1 MSEKASQACSFV
13 ASNRRLKTI
22 SSDDHDDDILKK
34 DKSLDPDAKKIKEL
48 EQEKF
53 LLEEINNSFSTQAD
67 DLAKS
72 KRELEIKLDEESKK
86 TKELEQEK
94 IILEEMVNDGEK
106 TNHKTSK
113 KFYSS
118 IALIAIA
125 TAVGFVGYSYYE
137 NEILVQTVL
146 PIHQNYPSNYLIQ
159 NLQGDT
165 VDTWV
170 AWNIAGDRIINIHI
184 TNTANAPQSM
194 LDAVKDAILSTK
206 TVTIDDS
213 LTGKGPKGTSSTYF
227 VGWEGAAENAYAE
240 PTKRYIPQKFDING
254 SPNGVGDI
262 EIILTNDVNPDGY
275 SGYTKSIVDGNEILK
290 SKITIFKVDRLDPDR
305 LESIIR
311 HEFGHAMGLGH
322 STATEDLMS
331 PMLPDYPYI
340 SGCDVDTLKGLYDG
354 DKNSKVVCQ
363 K

>member
-1 MSEKASQACSFV
+1 MPQKTRQACCLV
-13 ASNRRLKTI
+13 AGNRGLNEI
-22 SSDDHDDDILKK
+22 SSADDNNTKK
-34 DKSLDPDAKKIKEL
+34 EKSLNTDASKIKEL

-53 LLEEINNSFSTQAD
+53 LLKEANDSVSAQAEN
-67 DLAKS
+67 LVKS
-72 KRELEIKLDEESKK
+72 KHELEIKLEQESKK
-86 TKELEQEK
+86 SKELEQEK
-94 IILEEMVNDGEK
+94 MLLEEIVSDGEK
-106 TNHKTSK
+106 LGYKANK
-113 KFYSS
+113 KLYSVV
-118 IALIAIA
+118 ALIA
-125 TAVGFVGYSYYE
+125 VGVSAGFIVYSYYE
-137 NEILVQTVL
+137 NEMLMNTIL
-146 PIHQNYPSNYLIQ
+146 PIHQNYPSNYIIQ

-170 AWNIAGDRIINIHI
+170 AWNIANGRVINIHV
-184 TNTANAPQSM
+184 TNTANVPQSM
-194 LDAVKDAILSTK
+194 IDAIKDAILSTK

-227 VGWEGAAENAYAE
+227 VGWEGAIENAYSE

-254 SPNGVGDI
+254 APGGVGDI

-290 SKITIFKVDRLDPDR
+290 SKITIFKVNRLDPDR

>member
-1 MSEKASQACSFV
+1 MPQKTSQACSLV
-13 ASNRRLKTI
+13 AGNRGLNKI
-22 SSDDHDDDILKK
+22 SSADDDNPKK
-34 DKSLDPDAKKIKEL
+34 EKLLNTDASKIKEL

-53 LLEEINNSFSTQAD
+53 LLKEVNDSVSAQAE
-67 DLAKS
+67 DLVKS
-72 KRELEIKLDEESKK
+72 KHDLEIKLEQESKK
-86 TKELEQEK
+86 SKELEQEK
-94 IILEEMVNDGEK
+94 ILLEEIVSDGEK
-106 TNHKTSK
+106 IGYKASK
-113 KFYSS
+113 KLYS
-118 IALIAIA
+118 IVALIA
-125 TAVGFVGYSYYE
+125 VGVSAGFIVYSYYE
-137 NEILVQTVL
+137 NEILASTVL

-170 AWNIAGDRIINIHI
+170 AWNIADGRVINIHV

-194 LDAVKDAILSTK
+194 IDAIKDAILSTK
-206 TVTIDDS
+206 IVTIDDS

-227 VGWEGAAENAYAE
+227 VGWEGAIENAYSE

-254 SPNGVGDI
+254 APNGVGDI

-290 SKITIFKVDRLDPDR
+290 SKITIFKVNRLDSDR

>member
-1 MSEKASQACSFV
+1 MPQKTSQACSLI
-13 ASNRRLKTI
+13 AGNRGLNTI
-22 SSDDHDDDILKK
+22 SSANDGNLKK
-34 DKSLDPDAKKIKEL
+34 ERSLGADASKIKEL

-53 LLEEINNSFSTQAD
+53 LLKEISDSVSAQAE
-67 DLAKS
+67 DLVKS
-72 KRELEIKLDEESKK
+72 KHDLEIKLEQESKK
-86 TKELEQEK
+86 SKELEQEN
-94 IILEEMVNDGEK
+94 IILEEIVSDGEK
-106 TNHKTSK
+106 IGYKASK
-113 KFYSS
+113 KLYSI
-118 IALIAIA
+118 IALIAVGVSA
-125 TAVGFVGYSYYE
+125 GFVAYSYYE
-137 NEILVQTVL
+137 NEILVNTVL

-170 AWNIAGDRIINIHI
+170 AWNIADGRVINIHI

-194 LDAVKDAILSTK
+194 IDAIKDAILSTK

-227 VGWEGAAENAYAE
+227 VGWEGAIDNAYSE

-254 SPNGVGDI
+254 APSGVGDI

-290 SKITIFKVDRLDPDR
+290 SKITIFKVNRLDSDR

>member
-1 MSEKASQACSFV
+1 VPQKTSQACSPV
-13 ASNRRLKTI
+13 AGNRGLNKI
-22 SSDDHDDDILKK
+22 SSVNDDNSKK
-34 DKSLDPDAKKIKEL
+34 EKSLDTDASKIKEL

-53 LLEEINNSFSTQAD
+53 LLEEINDSVSSQAE

-72 KRELEIKLDEESKK
+72 KHDLEIKLEKESKK
-86 TKELEQEK
+86 SKELEQEN
-94 IILEEMVNDGEK
+94 ILLEEMVDDEQK
-106 TNHKTSK
+106 TNHKSSK
-113 KFYSS
+113 KFFSS
-118 IALIAIA
+118 IAVIAV
-125 TAVGFVGYSYYE
+125 AVAAGFVVYSYYE
-137 NEILVQTVL
+137 NEILVNTVL
-146 PIHQNYPSNYLIQ
+146 PIHQNYPSNYVIQ

-170 AWNIAGDRIINIHI
+170 AWNVAYGRVINIHV
-184 TNTANAPQSM
+184 TNTANVPQIM
-194 LDAVKDAILSTK
+194 IDAIKDAILSTK

-227 VGWEGAAENAYAE
+227 IGWEGAIENAYSE

-254 SPNGVGDI
+254 APNGVGDI

-290 SKITIFKVDRLDPDR
+290 SKITIFKANKLDPDR